1 MKIYCV
7 SYGAHAGK
15 WIYEGYR
22 LAWNDQGYEVC
33 DLADLNSASEEHYIM
48 TTDSWVNHSNVDL
61 LKKAK
66 KVFLYVQPNKFPSP
80 WGSHPNFICHA
91 SDDIIKKINNLDN
104 VILWSFADITQEY
117 YFKWGHK
124 INTMPLAYDSIS
136 YGDFQTNTD
145 NKYDVCYIG
154 GWANNGFDEK
164 RKIMLD
170 VFSGFKDSGLKCGFF
185 INKNITHLQ
194 ELSVI
199 SNSKVCLNIHD
210 AYQRTLGLDTNERT
224 FKTLGLNGI
233 LVSDKVNQITSLFP
247 DVKTSNNTEEI
258 VENVLYNVNLTEQ
271 QRQEIRHINKKQIAE
286 NHTYISRVKEFLKL

>member
-1 MKIYCV
+1 
-7 SYGAHAGK
+7 
-15 WIYEGYR
+15 
-22 LAWNDQGYEVC
+22 
-33 DLADLNSASEEHYIM
+33 
-48 TTDSWVNHSNVDL
+48 
-61 LKKAK
+61 
-66 KVFLYVQPNKFPSP
+66 
-80 WGSHPNFICHA
+80 
-91 SDDIIKKINNLDN
+91 
-104 VILWSFADITQEY
+104 
-117 YFKWGHK
+117 
-124 INTMPLAYDSIS
+124 MPLAYDSIS
-136 YGDFQTNTD
+136 YGDFQANTG

-185 INKNITHLQ
+185 VNKNITHLQ

-271 QRQEIRHINKKQIAE
+271 QRQEIKHINKKQIAE